1 MQIIEIERLSRDYGE
16 GRGIF
21 DISFSIAEGE
31 VFGFLGPNGAGK
43 TTTIRHLLGF
53 LKAKQGSAKI
63 LGMDCWKQSDA
74 ITRQLGY
81 IPGEINLL
89 NEMSGEEFM
98 HDPKVLILDEPTSG
112 LDPLMQNAFVELIQE
127 EKQRGKTILMS
138 SHMFEEVE
146 KTCDRIGIIRK
157 GHMEAIEDTVIL
169 QKNKTKTY
177 ILTFA
182 DSSQTQRFLQERL
195 QMKQISELCVH
206 VYVREDLKVLLQLL
220 PAYELRDLN
229 VATQSL
235 EDIFLQY
242 YGEKGE
248 AHE

>member
-89 NEMSGEEFM
+89 NEMSGEE
-98 HDPKVLILDEPTSG
+98 
-112 LDPLMQNAFVELIQE
+112 
-127 EKQRGKTILMS
+127 
-138 SHMFEEVE
+138 
-146 KTCDRIGIIRK
+146 
-157 GHMEAIEDTVIL
+157 
-169 QKNKTKTY
+169 
-177 ILTFA
+177 
-182 DSSQTQRFLQERL
+182 
-195 QMKQISELCVH
+195 
-206 VYVREDLKVLLQLL
+206 
-220 PAYELRDLN
+220 
-229 VATQSL
+229 
-235 EDIFLQY
+235 
-242 YGEKGE
+242 
-248 AHE
+248 

>member
-89 NEMSGEEFM
+89 NEMSGEEFLRFM
-98 HDPKVLILDEPTSG
+98 ARSEHPVIYSCG
-112 LDPLMQNAFVELIQE
+112 SNA
-127 EKQRGKTILMS
+127 
-138 SHMFEEVE
+138 
-146 KTCDRIGIIRK
+146 
-157 GHMEAIEDTVIL
+157 
-169 QKNKTKTY
+169 
-177 ILTFA
+177 
-182 DSSQTQRFLQERL
+182 
-195 QMKQISELCVH
+195 
-206 VYVREDLKVLLQLL
+206 
-220 PAYELRDLN
+220 
-229 VATQSL
+229 
-235 EDIFLQY
+235 
-242 YGEKGE
+242 
-248 AHE
+248 

>member
-81 IPGEINLL
+81 IPG
-89 NEMSGEEFM
+89 GRTA
-98 HDPKVLILDEPTSG
+98 D
-112 LDPLMQNAFVELIQE
+112 
-127 EKQRGKTILMS
+127 
-138 SHMFEEVE
+138 
-146 KTCDRIGIIRK
+146 
-157 GHMEAIEDTVIL
+157 GHRSCWSAL
-169 QKNKTKTY
+169 SCGQPGP
-177 ILTFA
+177 
-182 DSSQTQRFLQERL
+182 
-195 QMKQISELCVH
+195 
-206 VYVREDLKVLLQLL
+206 YV
-220 PAYELRDLN
+220 A
-229 VATQSL
+229 
-235 EDIFLQY
+235 
-242 YGEKGE
+242 
-248 AHE
+248 

>member
-89 NEMSGEEFM
+89 NEMSGEEFLRFM
-98 HDPKVLILDEPTSG
+98 ARYRNMQDSGRTQELLERFELRPTGISVDIMRSVKWKCR
-112 LDPLMQNAFVELIQE
+112 LR
-127 EKQRGKTILMS
+127 KQRKAERPHCLMKNTGMLS
-138 SHMFEEVE
+138 ALSAWEMFPRNSAAAV
-146 KTCDRIGIIRK
+146 
-157 GHMEAIEDTVIL
+157 M
-169 QKNKTKTY
+169 
-177 ILTFA
+177 
-182 DSSQTQRFLQERL
+182 
-195 QMKQISELCVH
+195 
-206 VYVREDLKVLLQLL
+206 
-220 PAYELRDLN
+220 
-229 VATQSL
+229 
-235 EDIFLQY
+235 
-242 YGEKGE
+242 
-248 AHE
+248 